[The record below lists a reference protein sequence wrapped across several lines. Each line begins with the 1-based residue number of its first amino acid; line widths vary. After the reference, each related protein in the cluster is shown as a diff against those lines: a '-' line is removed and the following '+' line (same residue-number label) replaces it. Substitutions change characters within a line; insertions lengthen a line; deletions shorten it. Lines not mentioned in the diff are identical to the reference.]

1 MITTDRWTGLF
12 FILFSLY
19 VCFESWRLGVGSFFR
34 PGAGFFPFYS
44 GALLSVLSLALALF
58 TFRAK
63 AEEGESWTDV
73 GSTLTVSLAVL
84 GFALLLTWLGF
95 AVTTFLFIFFLLRA
109 VERRG
114 WLLAAG
120 AALFI
125 SAAFY
130 VVFGLW
136 LKAQLPA
143 GILGR

>member
-44 GALLSVLSLALALF
+44 SLLLGLLSLILGLLA
-58 TFRAK
+58 FRGKVEK
-63 AEEGESWTDV
+63 AESWTDV
-73 GSTLTVSLAVL
+73 GNTVTVSLALV

-95 AVTTFLFIFFLLRA
+95 VITTFLFILFLLRA
-109 VERRG
+109 VERRA
-114 WLLAAG
+114 WLLSAS

>member
-44 GALLSVLSLALALF
+44 SLLLGLLSLILGLLA
-58 TFRAK
+58 FRGKVEK
-63 AEEGESWTDV
+63 AESWTDV
-73 GSTLTVSLAVL
+73 GNTVTVSLALL

-95 AVTTFLFIFFLLRA
+95 VIATFLFILFLLRA

-114 WLLAAG
+114 WLLAGG
-120 AALFI
+120 AALLI

-143 GILGR
+143 GVLGR

>member
-12 FILFSLY
+12 FTLFSLY

-44 GALLSVLSLALALF
+44 SLLLGLLSLILGLLA
-58 TFRAK
+58 FRGKVEK
-63 AEEGESWTDV
+63 ADSWTDV
-73 GSTLTVSLAVL
+73 GNTVTVSLTVL

-95 AVTTFLFIFFLLRA
+95 VITTFLFILFLLRA
-109 VERRG
+109 VERRA
-114 WLLAAG
+114 WLLSAG
-120 AALFI
+120 AALLI

>member
-1 MITTDRWTGLF
+1 MITTDRWTGFF

-19 VCFESWRLGVGSFFR
+19 VCFESSRLGVGSFFR
-34 PGAGFFPFYS
+34 PAAGFFPFYS
-44 GALLSVLSLALALF
+44 SLLLGLLSLILGLLA
-58 TFRAK
+58 FRGKVEK
-63 AEEGESWTDV
+63 AESWTDV
-73 GSTLTVSLAVL
+73 GSTVTVSLALL

-95 AVTTFLFIFFLLRA
+95 VITTFLFILFLLRA
-109 VERRG
+109 VERRK
-114 WLLAAG
+114 WLLSAG
-120 AALFI
+120 SALFI

>member
-12 FILFSLY
+12 FILFSIY
-19 VCFESWRLGVGSFFR
+19 VCFESSRLGVGSFFR

-44 GALLSVLSLALALF
+44 SLLLGLLSLVLGLLA
-58 TFRAK
+58 FRGKVEK
-63 AEEGESWTDV
+63 AESWTDV
-73 GSTLTVSLAVL
+73 GNTVTVSLALL

-95 AVTTFLFIFFLLRA
+95 AITTFLFILFLLRA
-109 VERRG
+109 VERRK
-114 WLLAAG
+114 WLLSAG

>member
-1 MITTDRWTGLF
+1 MINTDRWTGFF

-44 GALLSVLSLALALF
+44 SLLLGLLSLILGLLA
-58 TFRAK
+58 FRGKVEK
-63 AEEGESWTDV
+63 AESWTDV
-73 GSTLTVSLAVL
+73 GNTVTVSLALV

-95 AVTTFLFIFFLLRA
+95 VITTFLFILFLLRA
-109 VERRG
+109 VERRK
-114 WLLAAG
+114 WLFSAG
-120 AALFI
+120 AALLI

-143 GILGR
+143 GILGK

>member
-44 GALLSVLSLALALF
+44 SAVLGLLSLILGFLA
-58 TFRAK
+58 FRGK
-63 AEEGESWTDV
+63 MEEAESWNDV
-73 GSTLTVSLAVL
+73 GNTVTVSLALL

-95 AVTTFLFIFFLLRA
+95 VITTFLFVLFLLRG
-109 VERRG
+109 VERRA
-114 WLLAAG
+114 WLFSAG
-120 AALFI
+120 AALVI

-136 LKAQLPA
+136 LRAQFPA
-143 GILGR
+143 GILGV

>member
-1 MITTDRWTGLF
+1 MITTDRWIGPF

-44 GALLSVLSLALALF
+44 GALLGVLSMILGFL
-58 TFRAK
+58 TFRGKVEIA
-63 AEEGESWTDV
+63 ESWTDV
-73 GSTLTVSLAVL
+73 GNTATVSLALL
-84 GFALLLTWLGF
+84 GFALLFTWLGF
-95 AVTTFLFIFFLLRA
+95 VITTFLFILFLLRA
-109 VERRG
+109 VERRA
-114 WLLAAG
+114 WLLSAS

>member
-19 VCFESWRLGVGSFFR
+19 VCFESSRLGVGTFFR
-34 PGAGFFPFYS
+34 PAAGFFPFYS
-44 GALLSVLSLALALF
+44 SLLLGLLSLILGFLA
-58 TFRAK
+58 FRGKVERA
-63 AEEGESWTDV
+63 ESWTDV
-73 GSTLTVSLAVL
+73 GNTVTVSLALL

-95 AVTTFLFIFFLLRA
+95 AITTFLFILFLLRA
-109 VERRG
+109 VERRA
-114 WLLAAG
+114 WLLSAS

>member
-12 FILFSLY
+12 FILLSLY

-44 GALLSVLSLALALF
+44 SLFLGLLSLILGFLS
-58 TFRAK
+58 FRGKVEA
-63 AEEGESWTDV
+63 AESWTDMGNTV
-73 GSTLTVSLAVL
+73 MVSLAVL

-95 AVTTFLFIFFLLRA
+95 VITTFIFMLFLLRA
-109 VERRG
+109 VEHRA
-114 WLLAAG
+114 WLFSAG
-120 AALFI
+120 TALFI
-125 SAAFY
+125 SVAFY

-136 LKAQLPA
+136 LKAQFPA

>member
-1 MITTDRWTGLF
+1 MINTDRWTGLF

-19 VCFESWRLGVGSFFR
+19 VCVESWRLGVGSFFR
-34 PGAGFFPFYS
+34 PGAGFFPYYS
-44 GALLSVLSLALALF
+44 SLLLGLLSLILGLLA
-58 TFRAK
+58 FRGKVEK
-63 AEEGESWTDV
+63 AESWTDV
-73 GSTLTVSLAVL
+73 GNTVTVSLAVL

-95 AVTTFLFIFFLLRA
+95 VITTFLFIFFLLRA

-114 WLLAAG
+114 WLLSAG

-136 LKAQLPA
+136 LKAQLPP

>member
-1 MITTDRWTGLF
+1 MINTDRWTGLF
-12 FILFSLY
+12 FVLFSLY
-19 VCFESWRLGVGSFFR
+19 VCFESSRLGVGTFFR
-34 PGAGFFPFYS
+34 PAAGFFPFYS
-44 GALLSVLSLALALF
+44 SLLLGLLSLILGFLAFRGKLEKSEPWADVGNTVAVSLAL
-58 TFRAK
+58 
-63 AEEGESWTDV
+63 
-73 GSTLTVSLAVL
+73 L

-95 AVTTFLFIFFLLRA
+95 VITTFLFILFLLRA
-109 VERRG
+109 VERRA
-114 WLLAAG
+114 WLLSAG

>member
-44 GALLSVLSLALALF
+44 SALLGVLSLILGFL
-58 TFRAK
+58 TCRGK
-63 AEEGESWTDV
+63 AEKAEPWTDLGNTV
-73 GSTLTVSLAVL
+73 TVSLALL

-95 AVTTFLFIFFLLRA
+95 VVTTFLFSIFLLRA

-120 AALFI
+120 AAFFI

-136 LKAQLPA
+136 LRAQLPA
-143 GILGR
+143 GILAR

>member
-1 MITTDRWTGLF
+1 MITTDRWTGPF

-34 PGAGFFPFYS
+34 PGAGFFPFHS
-44 GALLSVLSLALALF
+44 GALLGVLSLILGFF
-58 TFRAK
+58 TFRGKVEK
-63 AEEGESWTDV
+63 AESWTDTGNTV
-73 GSTLTVSLAVL
+73 TVSLALL

-95 AVTTFLFIFFLLRA
+95 VITTFLFILFLLRA
-109 VERRG
+109 VERRA
-114 WLLAAG
+114 WLLSAS
-120 AALFI
+120 AALSI

-143 GILGR
+143 GILER

>member
-1 MITTDRWTGLF
+1 MITTDRWTGFF

-44 GALLSVLSLALALF
+44 SLLLGILSLILGLLA
-58 TFRAK
+58 FRGTAEK
-63 AEEGESWTDV
+63 AESWTDMGNTV
-73 GSTLTVSLAVL
+73 TVSLALL
-84 GFALLLTWLGF
+84 GFALLLTWSGF
-95 AVTTFLFIFFLLRA
+95 VITTFLFILFLLRA
-109 VERRG
+109 VERRA
-114 WLLAAG
+114 WLFSAG

>member
-34 PGAGFFPFYS
+34 PGAGLFPFYS
-44 GALLSVLSLALALF
+44 GALLGVLSLILGFFA
-58 TFRAK
+58 FRGKLEK
-63 AEEGESWTDV
+63 AESWTDV
-73 GSTLTVSLAVL
+73 GNTLTVSLAVL

-95 AVTTFLFIFFLLRA
+95 VITTFLFILFLLRA
-109 VERRG
+109 VERRA

-136 LKAQLPA
+136 LKAQLPV
-143 GILGR
+143 GILAR

>member
-1 MITTDRWTGLF
+1 MIATDRWTGLF

-19 VCFESWRLGVGSFFR
+19 VCVESWRLGVGSFFR

-44 GALLSVLSLALALF
+44 GALLGALSLILGFL
-58 TFRAK
+58 TFRGK
-63 AEEGESWTDV
+63 FEEAESWTDV
-73 GSTLTVSLAVL
+73 GNTVTVSLALL
-84 GFALLLTWLGF
+84 GFTWLLTWLGF
-95 AVTTFLFIFFLLRA
+95 VITTFLFILFLLRA
-109 VERRG
+109 VERRA
-114 WLLAAG
+114 WLFSAST
-120 AALFI
+120 ALFI

>member
-1 MITTDRWTGLF
+1 MINTDRWTGLF
-12 FILFSLY
+12 FVLFSLY

-44 GALLSVLSLALALF
+44 GALLGVLSLILGLF
-58 TFRAK
+58 IFRGK
-63 AEEGESWTDV
+63 AEKAESWTDV
-73 GSTLTVSLAVL
+73 GGTITVSLAVL

-95 AVTTFLFIFFLLRA
+95 VITTFLFIFFLLRA

-120 AALFI
+120 GAFLI
-125 SAAFY
+125 SATFY

-136 LKAQLPA
+136 LRAQLPP

>member
-44 GALLSVLSLALALF
+44 SLLLGLLSLILGFF
-58 TFRAK
+58 TFRGKVEK
-63 AEEGESWTDV
+63 AEPWTDLGNTV
-73 GSTLTVSLAVL
+73 TVSLALL

-95 AVTTFLFIFFLLRA
+95 VITTFLFILFLLHA

-143 GILGR
+143 GILER

>member
-1 MITTDRWTGLF
+1 MINTDRWTGLF

-44 GALLSVLSLALALF
+44 TVLLGALSVILGLF
-58 TFRAK
+58 TFRDKVEK
-63 AEEGESWTDV
+63 AEPWTDV
-73 GSTLTVSLAVL
+73 GDTLTASLAVL
-84 GFALLLTWLGF
+84 GFALLLNWLGF
-95 AVTTFLFIFFLLRA
+95 VVTTFLFIFFLLRD

-114 WLLAAG
+114 WLFSAA
-120 AALFI
+120 AALSI

-136 LKAQLPA
+136 HRAQLPA
-143 GILGR
+143 GILGS

>member
-1 MITTDRWTGLF
+1 MITTDRWTGPF

-44 GALLSVLSLALALF
+44 GALLGVLSVILAFL
-58 TFRAK
+58 TFRGKVEIA
-63 AEEGESWTDV
+63 ESWTDV
-73 GSTLTVSLAVL
+73 GNTVTVSLALL

-95 AVTTFLFIFFLLRA
+95 VTTTFLFILFLLRA
-109 VERRG
+109 VERRA
-114 WLLAAG
+114 WLLSAS

>member
-1 MITTDRWTGLF
+1 MINSNRLTGLF

-19 VCFESWRLGVGSFFR
+19 VCVESWRLGVGGFFR

-44 GALLSVLSLALALF
+44 GALLGVLSVILGFLACREKVKKAEPWTDLGNTVAVSLALLC
-58 TFRAK
+58 
-63 AEEGESWTDV
+63 
-73 GSTLTVSLAVL
+73 
-84 GFALLLTWLGF
+84 FALLLTWLGF
-95 AVTTFLFIFFLLRA
+95 VVTTFLFVFFLLRA

-114 WLLAAG
+114 WLFSAA
-120 AALFI
+120 AAFFI

-143 GILGR
+143 GILGG

>member
-12 FILFSLY
+12 FILFSFY

-44 GALLSVLSLALALF
+44 SLLLGLLSLILGFFA
-58 TFRAK
+58 FRGKVENA
-63 AEEGESWTDV
+63 ESWTDLGNTV
-73 GSTLTVSLAVL
+73 TVSLAL
-84 GFALLLTWLGF
+84 LAFALLLTWSGF
-95 AVTTFLFIFFLLRA
+95 VITTFLFILFLLRA
-109 VERRG
+109 VERRA
-114 WLLAAG
+114 WLLSAG

>member
-12 FILFSLY
+12 FVLFSLY
-19 VCFESWRLGVGSFFR
+19 VCVESWRLGVGSFFR

-44 GALLSVLSLALALF
+44 SLLLGLLSLILGLLA
-58 TFRAK
+58 FRGKVEK
-63 AEEGESWTDV
+63 AESWTEV
-73 GSTLTVSLAVL
+73 GSTVTVSLALL

-95 AVTTFLFIFFLLRA
+95 VVTTFLFIFFLLRA

-114 WLLAAG
+114 WLLAAS

-143 GILGR
+143 GILAR

>member
-1 MITTDRWTGLF
+1 MINTDRWTGPF

-44 GALLSVLSLALALF
+44 GALLGVLSVILGVL
-58 TFRAK
+58 TFRGK
-63 AEEGESWTDV
+63 VERAESGADMGNPV
-73 GSTLTVSLAVL
+73 TVSLALL

-95 AVTTFLFIFFLLRA
+95 VIPTFLFILFLLRA
-109 VERRG
+109 VERRA
-114 WLLAAG
+114 WLLSAS